1 MMDTRLDQWFRGLRG
16 PAFAALIAMLAGLPG
31 LLALPPLDRDESR
44 FAQATVQMLETRDLV
59 KINYQD
65 QPRDKK
71 PVGIHWLQAASVSLL
86 SNVEDRQIWA
96 WRVPSLLG
104 AMLAAAACAWGAA
117 AFLGPRGGM
126 LAGVFLGASFMLS
139 TEAGIAKTDAVLCGT
154 TTLALAA
161 MARLYLAS
169 RGGPAAGR
177 RTKVLFW
184 LGLGLATL
192 VKGPIGPMIA
202 LLTGLGLWAWD
213 RKADWVKTLGWAW
226 GLVIFVAIIG
236 PWAVAITVAT
246 DGAFWGAAIG
256 GDLAPKLVG
265 GHESHGAPPG
275 LHLLLSPILT
285 FPFSFILPPALV
297 AGWKARNAPG
307 IRFALCWLVPAW
319 LVFELMPTKLVHYT
333 LPTYGAL
340 AWLAAAACEQALGRA
355 TRFAGAGLALVSAL
369 VFCALSVMAV
379 SRYGTADNVLPA
391 AIAVALYASAGLVAA
406 ILVVRQAPKAAL
418 LASACLGLAAHG
430 VLAGLVVPG
439 LKPLMLS
446 SRTARAMKLEGLA
459 PRTGLMP
466 GPVTVAGY
474 AEPSLVFAL
483 GTTTELA
490 DGAAAAEALSEGR
503 PAIVES
509 RQQAAFDAAMQQ
521 GQIKARAVGEI
532 GGLNYSN
539 GDETKLRLYR
549 PLNAPIAQEPH
560 G

>member
-1 MMDTRLDQWFRGLRG
+1 
-16 PAFAALIAMLAGLPG
+16 
-31 LLALPPLDRDESR
+31 
-44 FAQATVQMLETRDLV
+44 
-59 KINYQD
+59 
-65 QPRDKK
+65 
-71 PVGIHWLQAASVSLL
+71 
-86 SNVEDRQIWA
+86 
-96 WRVPSLLG
+96 
-104 AMLAAAACAWGAA
+104 MLAAAACAWGAA
-117 AFLGPRGGM
+117 AFLGPRGGV

-169 RGGPAAGR
+169 RGGPPAGR

-184 LGLGLATL
+184 VGLGLATL

-202 LLTGLGLWAWD
+202 LLTGLGLWTWD
-213 RKADWVKTLGWAW
+213 RKADWVKTLGWTW
-226 GLVIFVAIIG
+226 GLVIFIAIIG

-275 LHLLLSPILT
+275 LHFLLSPILT
-285 FPFSFILPPALV
+285 FPFGFILPAALV
-297 AGWKARNAPG
+297 AGWKGRSQPG
-307 IRFALCWLVPAW
+307 IRFALCWLIPAW

-333 LPTYGAL
+333 LPAYGAL

-369 VFCALSVMAV
+369 VFCALSIMAV
-379 SRYGTADNVLPA
+379 SRYGAADNVLPA
-391 AIAVALYASAGLVAA
+391 AFAVALYASAGLVAA
-406 ILVVRQAPKAAL
+406 VLLLRQAPKAAL

-439 LKPLMLS
+439 LEPLMLS

-490 DGAAAAEALSEGR
+490 DGAAAAKALSQGR

-509 RQQAAFDAAMQQ
+509 RQQAAFEAAMQQ
-521 GQIKARAVGEI
+521 GQIKARAAGQI
-532 GGLNYSN
+532 KGLNYSN
-539 GDETKLRLYR
+539 GDETVLRLYR
-549 PLNAPIAQEPH
+549 PLRAPTGQEPL

>member
-1 MMDTRLDQWFRGLRG
+1 MMNMRLDHWFRGLRG
-16 PAFAALIAMLAGLPG
+16 PVFAALVAMLAGLPG

-44 FAQATVQMLETRDLV
+44 FAQATVQMLETRDFV

-71 PVGIHWLQAASVSLL
+71 PVGIHWLQAVSVSLL
-86 SNVEDRQIWA
+86 ANVEDRQIWA

-117 AFLGPRGGM
+117 AFLGPRGGL

-139 TEAGIAKTDAVLCGT
+139 TEAGIAKTDAVLCGA

-161 MARLYLAS
+161 MARLYLAA
-169 RGGPAAGR
+169 RGGPPAGR
-177 RTKVLFW
+177 WTKALFW

-192 VKGPIGPMIA
+192 VKGPIGPMMV

-213 RKADWVKTLGWAW
+213 RKADWVASLGWAW
-226 GLVIFVAIIG
+226 GLVIFVAIVG
-236 PWAVAITVAT
+236 PWAVAITIAT

-256 GDLAPKLVG
+256 GDLAPKLAG

-275 LHLLLSPILT
+275 LHFLLSPILT
-285 FPFSFILPPALV
+285 FPFGFILPAALV
-297 AGWKARNAPG
+297 AAWKGRSQPG
-307 IRFALCWLVPAW
+307 IRFALCWLIPTW

-340 AWLAAAACEQALGRA
+340 AWLAAAACEQVLGRA
-355 TRFAGAGLALVSAL
+355 SRFAGAGLALVSAL

-379 SRYGTADNVLPA
+379 SRYGAAPNVLPA
-391 AIAVALYASAGLVAA
+391 AVAVAFYMATGLVAGV
-406 ILVVRQAPKAAL
+406 LLLRQAPQAAL
-418 LASACLGLAAHG
+418 LAAACLGMAAHG
-430 VLAGLVVPG
+430 VLAGLVVPR
-439 LKPLMLS
+439 LQPLMLS

-490 DGAAAAEALSEGR
+490 DGAAAAKALSEGR

-509 RQQAAFDAAMQQ
+509 RQQAAFEAAIKQ
-521 GQIKARAVGEI
+521 GQIKARAVGQI
-532 GGLNYSN
+532 NGLNYSN
-539 GDETKLRLYR
+539 GDQTQLRLYR
-549 PLNAPIAQEPH
+549 PLRAAAGSEPH